1 MGNAVVAT
9 RFDQSVSVETPLKSN
24 NTITNLH
31 AAKKKILFVSPEL
44 ADLTI
49 YVIDVAE
56 GEKIPRKGGPGITK
70 SDFLVINKTDLAPY
84 VGASLEVMERD
95 TQRMRPQRPWTF
107 SNLKKGEGLQAV
119 IDFIVERGMLGV
131 RA

>member
-44 ADLTI
+44 ADLIKAVWAT
-49 YVIDVAE
+49 
-56 GEKIPRKGGPGITK
+56 
-70 SDFLVINKTDLAPY
+70 FLRRCH
-84 VGASLEVMERD
+84 GR
-95 TQRMRPQRPWTF
+95 
-107 SNLKKGEGLQAV
+107 
-119 IDFIVERGMLGV
+119 
-131 RA
+131 

>member
-1 MGNAVVAT
+1 MVLALLTVPGLTALAAGP
-9 RFDQSVSVETPLKSN
+9 SVGGAPLC
-24 NTITNLH
+24 
-31 AAKKKILFVSPEL
+31 P
-44 ADLTI
+44 
-49 YVIDVAE
+49 
-56 GEKIPRKGGPGITK
+56 KGGKNLIDLGKITGDTGDYLYTK
-70 SDFLVINKTDLAPY
+70 DQLISEGGNEDKTVEFAVDASGLTDLAPY

-131 RA
+131 RG